1 MFRVLKK
8 VQKTALRV
16 IVKAGRFS
24 KSLRLVEYKG
34 ENMKTINPER
44 RKFFTK
50 LGFGALSAGV
60 VNAIPFRLFAQSSAE
75 KKHSEQKITIAINPL
90 AVKRTNK

>member
-1 MFRVLKK
+1 
-8 VQKTALRV
+8 
-16 IVKAGRFS
+16 
-24 KSLRLVEYKG
+24 
-34 ENMKTINPER
+34 MKTINPER

-60 VNAIPFRLFAQSSAE
+60 VNAIPFRLLEESFGFAQSSAE